1 MFLFKLLLCITV
13 LSAMTVDEAEQF
25 LQNNVPGE
33 FGNSRVT
40 ETYGNAA
47 YNLIHG
53 FHKVPMIVLFY
64 HP

>member
-1 MFLFKLLLCITV
+1 
-13 LSAMTVDEAEQF
+13 MTVEEAEQF

-33 FGNSRVT
+33 FGGTRVT